1 MHRRAEKKMSAE
13 RRESHDREIAL
24 SDGFTQL
31 MAVMEADNPGAVA
44 IDPVLRLCG
53 LEPAMRRAEIQD
65 QGYLGCR
72 KMSFAN
78 RLREKT
84 RTRKVTAHE
93 RAKLRM
99 RTALR
104 RPPASQFRCV
114 LVYLHA
120 PIAFLR

>member
-1 MHRRAEKKMSAE
+1 
-13 RRESHDREIAL
+13 
-24 SDGFTQL
+24 
-31 MAVMEADNPGAVA
+31 
-44 IDPVLRLCG
+44 
-53 LEPAMRRAEIQD
+53 MRRAEIQD
-65 QGYLGCR
+65 QGYLGRR

-84 RTRKVTAHE
+84 RTRKITSHE

-104 RPPASQFRCV
+104 RPPVSQLRCV

>member
-1 MHRRAEKKMSAE
+1 VRAKG
-13 RRESHDREIAL
+13 REPHDHEIARTD
-24 SDGFTQL
+24 SFTQP

-53 LEPAMRRAEIQD
+53 VEPAMRRAEIQE
-65 QGYLGCR
+65 QRNLGRR

-78 RLREKT
+78 RIREKT